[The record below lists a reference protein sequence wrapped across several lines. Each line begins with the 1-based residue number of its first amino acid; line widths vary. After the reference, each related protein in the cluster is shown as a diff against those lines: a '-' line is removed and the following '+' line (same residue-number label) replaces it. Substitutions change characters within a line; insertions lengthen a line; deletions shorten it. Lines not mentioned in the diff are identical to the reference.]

1 MSKPMAKIDSLLKTQ
16 EASLRKKIKKY
27 REVAKELKAHLD
39 AHPSDWGKY
48 QSIFNQEINAIFRDL
63 MVFEQERL
71 AKGDEASVYKL
82 KRIFVNHLRADFLY
96 GEHICWSLN
105 KPYGYA
111 GDFKIIDDIYRNDPK
126 TDGFARLF
134 DNYSQ
139 MSAAA
144 FAIRNRKEDIK
155 KFIGSLVKANNGKA
169 LKIMDLASGPCRD
182 INEMLEEIP
191 PTQRNLSIDCYDQD
205 EKAIEYAKNL
215 LGKNLKFVSFYKEN
229 AVRIAFR
236 KVIPSQQ
243 YDLIF
248 SLGLFDYL
256 DERLAQRLIGA
267 LKGLLKPNGVLFVA
281 NFGEKYQNPSFY
293 FLEWVGEW
301 QLIYRS
307 EEEFR
312 NIFLAAGFDK
322 ENLRTE
328 FEQQGIIQYVIAQ
341 KPS

>member
-1 MSKPMAKIDSLLKTQ
+1 MTKIESLLKTQ
-16 EASLRKKIKKY
+16 ETSLRKRIKKY
-27 REVAKELKAHLD
+27 REVANELKAHLD

-48 QSIFNQEINAIFRDL
+48 QSVFNQEINAIFRDL
-63 MVFEQERL
+63 MLFEQDRL
-71 AKGDEASVYKL
+71 ANNDEASIYKL

-96 GEHICWSLN
+96 GEHICWSLK

-111 GDFKIIDDIYRNDPK
+111 GDFKIIDDMYRNDPK
-126 TDGFARLF
+126 TEGFARLF
-134 DNYSQ
+134 DNYAP

-155 KFIGSLVKANNGKA
+155 KFIVSLAKANGGKPM
-169 LKIMDLASGPCRD
+169 KIMDLASGPCRD
-182 INEMLEEIP
+182 INELLDEMP
-191 PTQRNLSIDCYDQD
+191 SGQCNLSIDCYDQD
-205 EKAIEYAKNL
+205 ANAIEYAKTI
-215 LGKNLKFVSFYKEN
+215 LGKNMKFVTFHKEN
-229 AVRIAFR
+229 AVRIAF
-236 KVIPSQQ
+236 KKAIPNER

-256 DERLAQRLIGA
+256 DERLAQRLIA
-267 LKGLLKPNGVLFVA
+267 SLKGLLKENGVLFIA

-307 EEEFR
+307 ESEFR
-312 NIFLAAGFDK
+312 KIFLGAGFAEK
-322 ENLRTE
+322 NLKTE

-341 KPS
+341 KPL

>member
-1 MSKPMAKIDSLLKTQ
+1 MTKINSLLKSQ
-16 EASLRKKIKKY
+16 EASLRKRIKKY
-27 REVAKELKAHLD
+27 REVAAELKAHLD

-48 QSIFNQEINAIFRDL
+48 QSVFNQEINAIFRDL

-71 AKGDEASVYKL
+71 SKNDEVSVYKL
-82 KRIFVNHLRADFLY
+82 KRIFINHLRADFLH
-96 GEHICWSLN
+96 GEHICWSLK

-111 GDFKIIDDIYRNDPK
+111 GDFKIIDDIYRNDPR
-126 TDGFARLF
+126 TEGFARLF
-134 DNYSQ
+134 DNYAQ

-155 KFIGSLVKANNGKA
+155 KFIGSLIKSNNGKA
-169 LKIMDLASGPCRD
+169 IKIMDLASGPCRD

-191 PTQRNLSIDCYDQD
+191 SDQRNLSIDCYDQD
-205 EKAIEYAKNL
+205 ENAIEYAKTL
-215 LGKNLKFVSFYKEN
+215 LGSNLKFVNFYKEN
-229 AVRIAFR
+229 AVRIAF
-236 KVIPSQQ
+236 KKSIPNER

-256 DERLAQRLIGA
+256 DERLAQRLIRA
-267 LKGLLKPNGVLFVA
+267 LKELLKPNGVLFIA
-281 NFGEKYQNPSFY
+281 NFGEKQQNPSFY

-312 NIFLAAGFDK
+312 KIFLEAGFDEK
-322 ENLRTE
+322 NLRTI
-328 FEQQGIIQYVIAQ
+328 FEQQGIIQYVVAQ
-341 KPS
+341 NPS